1 MKAVVQRALNARV
14 EVEGEICGQIEQG
27 LVVFVGVTSEDTVEN
42 AQKLAQKLAKLRI
55 FSDEADRFNYSVQD
69 VKGKILLISNFT
81 LCGDARKGNRPNF
94 MAAALPEKAEQLFN
108 SLAKLLENTG
118 ITVATG
124 RFGADMRVFVENDG
138 PVSII
143 LDI

>member
-1 MKAVVQRALNARV
+1 MKAIVQRVLSARV

-27 LVVFVGVTSEDTVEN
+27 LVVFVGVTGEDTSEN
-42 AQKLAQKLAKLRI
+42 AQKLAQKLGKLRI
-55 FSDEADRFNYSVQD
+55 FSDEDDRFNYSVQD

-94 MAAALPEKAEQLFN
+94 MAAALPEKAEQLYME
-108 SLAKLLENTG
+108 LAKLLENTG
-118 ITVATG
+118 LEVATG

-143 LDI
+143 LEL

>member
-1 MKAVVQRALNARV
+1 MKAIVQRVLSARV

-27 LVVFVGVTSEDTVEN
+27 LVVFVGVTGEDEIGN
-42 AQKLAQKLAKLRI
+42 GQKLAQKLAKLRI
-55 FSDEADRFNYSVQD
+55 FSDEEGRFNHSVQD
-69 VKGKILLISNFT
+69 IGGKILLISNFT

-94 MAAALPEKAEQLFN
+94 MAAAPPEKAEHLYLE
-108 SLAKLLENTG
+108 LAKLLENAG
-118 ITVATG
+118 LEVATG

-143 LDI
+143 LEQ

>member
-1 MKAVVQRALNARV
+1 MKAIVQRVLSARV

-27 LVVFVGVTSEDTVEN
+27 LVVFVGVTGEDTSEN

-55 FSDEADRFNYSVQD
+55 FSDEADLFNYSIQD
-69 VKGKILLISNFT
+69 VKGKILLVSNFT

-94 MAAALPEKAEQLFN
+94 MAAALPEKAEQLYME
-108 SLAKLLENTG
+108 LAKLLENTG
-118 ITVATG
+118 LEVATG

-143 LDI
+143 LEL